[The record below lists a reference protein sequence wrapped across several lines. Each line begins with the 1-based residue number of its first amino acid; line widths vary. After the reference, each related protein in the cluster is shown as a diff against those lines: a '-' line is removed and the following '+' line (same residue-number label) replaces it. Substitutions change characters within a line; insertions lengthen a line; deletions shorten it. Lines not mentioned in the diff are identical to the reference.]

1 MQKNYKENHLKPY
14 AIKSINS
21 KGRIYNEKENSIR
34 SPYQRDRDRIIHSSS
49 FRRLKHKTQVFVNTE
64 GDHYRTR
71 LTHSMEV
78 SQISRTLARF
88 LGLNEDLCET
98 LSLSHDLGHTPFGHA
113 GEEVLNQC
121 MRRHGGFNHNIQ
133 TLRIVTLLENKYYK
147 FFGLNLTIETLDGLI
162 KHNGPVKN
170 LNLYNTIL
178 KKNLF
183 KNKIVFHAFPSLE
196 AQVAAISDDIAYNN
210 HDLEDGLRAGLFT
223 IEKFN
228 SIPFVSKLINKHV
241 NNTKN
246 YRREIIIN
254 QIVRELINVM
264 VVDVINTTN
273 RNLKKYNPQS
283 IKDIYKQDHLI
294 VDFSDKIKKVDM
306 QIKDFLRHNMYNHK
320 KVIINTNKGK
330 RIIKVLF
337 NYLSKNPKKY
347 INEEL
352 LKKAPKERVVA
363 DFIAG
368 MTDRYAINL
377 HKKIKWIYFQIIKKG
392 LWII

>member
-1 MQKNYKENHLKPY
+1 MKNYLKPY
-14 AIKSINS
+14 AIKPINS

-78 SQISRTLARF
+78 SQISRTLART

-113 GEEVLNQC
+113 GEEILDQC
-121 MRRHGGFNHNIQ
+121 MKRYGGFDHNIQ
-133 TLRIVTLLENKYYK
+133 TLRIVTLLENKYYN

-178 KKNLF
+178 KKDLF
-183 KNKIVFHAFPSLE
+183 KNKIVFHEFPSLE
-196 AQVAAISDDIAYNN
+196 AQIAAMSDDIAYNN

-223 IEKFN
+223 IEKLN
-228 SIPFVSKLINKHV
+228 SISFVSKFINKHV
-241 NNTKN
+241 RNKKSF
-246 YRREIIIN
+246 RREIIIN
-254 QIVRELINVM
+254 QIVRELINIM

-294 VDFSDKIKKVDM
+294 VDFSDKMKIVHM
-306 QIKDFLRHNMYNHK
+306 QIKYFLRHYMYNHK
-320 KVIINTNKGK
+320 KVIINTNRGK
-330 RIIKVLF
+330 RIIKALF
-337 NYLSKNPKKY
+337 NYLLKNPKKY

-352 LKKAPKERVVA
+352 LKKEPKERVVA

-377 HKKIKWIYFQIIKKG
+377 YKKIK
-392 LWII
+392 

>member
-14 AIKSINS
+14 AVRSINS
-21 KGRIYNEKENSIR
+21 KGRIYKESENSIR

-78 SQISRTLARF
+78 SQIARTLARS

-113 GEEVLNQC
+113 GEEILNQC
-121 MRRHGGFNHNIQ
+121 MERYGGFDHNIQ
-133 TLRIVTLLENKYYK
+133 TLRIVTSIENKYYK
-147 FFGLNLTIETLDGLI
+147 FYGLNLTIETLDGLI

-170 LNLYNTIL
+170 LSSYKKIL
-178 KKNLF
+178 RRDLF
-183 KNKIVFHAFPSLE
+183 NKKIVFNTFPSLE
-196 AQVAAISDDIAYNN
+196 AQIAAISDDIAYNN

-223 IEKFN
+223 INKIN
-228 SIPFVSKLINKHV
+228 SIPYVSKLISKHV
-241 NNTKN
+241 KN
-246 YRREIIIN
+246 IKKFRKEIIIS
-254 QIVRELINVM
+254 QIIRDLINLM

-273 RNLKKYNPQS
+273 KNLEKISPQS
-283 IKDIYKQDHLI
+283 INDIYKQDCLI
-294 VDFSDKIKKVDM
+294 VDFSDKMKKIDK
-306 QIKDFLRHNMYNHK
+306 QIKIFLKNNMYNHK
-320 KVIINTNKGK
+320 KVVVNTNRGK
-330 RIIKVLF
+330 EIIYDLF
-337 NYLSKNPKKY
+337 KYLSKNPKKH
-347 INEEL
+347 INKNLFANER
-352 LKKAPKERVVA
+352 KERVIA

-377 HKKIKWIYFQIIKKG
+377 HKEIK
-392 LWII
+392 

>member
-1 MQKNYKENHLKPY
+1 MQKNYKEDHLKPY

-21 KGRIYNEKENSIR
+21 KGRIYKEPENSIR

-78 SQISRTLARF
+78 SQIARTLART
-88 LGLNEDLCET
+88 LGLNEDLSET

-113 GEEVLNQC
+113 GEEILREC
-121 MRRHGGFNHNIQ
+121 MKKNGGFDHNIQ

-147 FFGLNLTIETLDGLI
+147 FKGLNLTIETLDGLI
-162 KHNGPVKN
+162 KHNGPVKDDSSFKK
-170 LNLYNTIL
+170 IL
-178 KKNLF
+178 GKNIF
-183 KNKIVFHAFPSLE
+183 SNKIFFNRPSSME

-223 IEKFN
+223 IEEIS
-228 SIPFVSKLINKHV
+228 SIPFISKLIDKHL
-241 NNTKN
+241 KN
-246 YRREIIIN
+246 IKKYRKEIIIG
-254 QIVRELINVM
+254 QIIRDLINLM
-264 VVDVINTTN
+264 VIDVINTTN
-273 RNLKKYNPQS
+273 KNLKKSNPHS
-283 IKDIYKQDHLI
+283 IDDIYKQKNMI
-294 VDFSDKIKKVDM
+294 VDFSNKMKNIDRH
-306 QIKDFLRHNMYNHK
+306 IKDFLKHNMYNHK

-330 RIIKVLF
+330 KIIDVLF
-337 NYLSKNPKKY
+337 KYLSNNPKKY
-347 INEEL
+347 ISNNLFKNEQ
-352 LKKAPKERVVA
+352 KERVIS

-377 HKKIKWIYFQIIKKG
+377 HKKIK
-392 LWII
+392 

>member
-113 GEEVLNQC
+113 GEETLNQC
-121 MRRHGGFNHNIQ
+121 MKRHGGFNHNIQ

-294 VDFSDKIKKVDM
+294 VDFSDKMKKVDM
-306 QIKDFLRHNMYNHK
+306 QIKDYLRHNMYNHK
-320 KVIINTNKGK
+320 KVLINTNRGK
-330 RIIKVLF
+330 RIIQVLF

-352 LKKAPKERVVA
+352 LKKEPKERVVA

-377 HKKIKWIYFQIIKKG
+377 HKKIK
-392 LWII
+392 

>member
-14 AIKSINS
+14 AVRSINS
-21 KGRIYNEKENSIR
+21 KGRIYNEPENSIR

-78 SQISRTLARF
+78 SQIARTLSRS
-88 LGLNEDLCET
+88 LGLNEDLSET

-121 MRRHGGFNHNIQ
+121 MGKYGGFDHNIQ
-133 TLRIVTLLENKYYK
+133 TLRIVTSIENKYYK
-147 FFGLNLTIETLDGLI
+147 FCGLNLTIETLDGLI

-170 LNLYNTIL
+170 LVQYKTIL
-178 KKNLF
+178 KKDLF
-183 KNKIVFHAFPSLE
+183 SNKIVFNAFPSLE
-196 AQVAAISDDIAYNN
+196 AQVAAIADDIAYNN

-223 IEKFN
+223 IKKIS
-228 SIPFVSKLINKHV
+228 SITYVSKLINKHV
-241 NNTKN
+241 KN
-246 YRREIIIN
+246 IKNFRREIIIS
-254 QIVRELINVM
+254 QIVRDLINLM

-273 RNLKKYNPQS
+273 KNLKKSSPQS
-283 IKDIYKQDHLI
+283 INDIYKQDRLI
-294 VDFSDKIKKVDM
+294 INFSDKMKMIDK
-306 QIKDFLRHNMYNHK
+306 QIKDFLKRNMYNHK
-320 KVIINTNKGK
+320 KVVVNTNRGK
-330 RIIKVLF
+330 RIINDLF
-337 NYLSKNPKKY
+337 KYLSKNSRKHISKDLFK
-347 INEEL
+347 NEQ
-352 LKKAPKERVVA
+352 KERVIA

-377 HKKIKWIYFQIIKKG
+377 YKKVK
-392 LWII
+392 

>member
-78 SQISRTLARF
+78 SQISRTLARS

-121 MRRHGGFNHNIQ
+121 MERHGGFNHNIQ

-170 LNLYNTIL
+170 LNLYNAIL

-196 AQVAAISDDIAYNN
+196 AQVASISDDIAYNN

-228 SIPFVSKLINKHV
+228 SIPLVSKLINKHV

-294 VDFSDKIKKVDM
+294 VDYSDKMKKVDM
-306 QIKDFLRHNMYNHK
+306 QIKNFLKHNMYDHK

-337 NYLSKNPKKY
+337 NYLLKNPKKY
-347 INEEL
+347 INDEL
-352 LKKAPKERVVA
+352 LKKELKERVVA

-377 HKKIKWIYFQIIKKG
+377 HKKIK
-392 LWII
+392 

>member
-1 MQKNYKENHLKPY
+1 MKNYLKPY
-14 AIKSINS
+14 AIKPINS

-78 SQISRTLARF
+78 SQISRTLART

-113 GEEVLNQC
+113 GEEVLDQC
-121 MRRHGGFNHNIQ
+121 MKRYGGFDHNIQ
-133 TLRIVTLLENKYYK
+133 TLRIVTLLENKYYN

-170 LNLYNTIL
+170 LNFYNTIL
-178 KKNLF
+178 KKDLF

-196 AQVAAISDDIAYNN
+196 AQIAAISDDIAYNN

-223 IEKFN
+223 IEKLN
-228 SIPFVSKLINKHV
+228 SISFVSKFINKHV
-241 NNTKN
+241 RNKKSF
-246 YRREIIIN
+246 RREIIIN
-254 QIVRELINVM
+254 QIVRELINIM

-294 VDFSDKIKKVDM
+294 VDFSDKMKIVHM
-306 QIKDFLRHNMYNHK
+306 QIKYFLRHYMYNHK
-320 KVIINTNKGK
+320 KVIINTNRGK
-330 RIIKVLF
+330 RIIKALF
-337 NYLSKNPKKY
+337 NYLLKNPKKY

-352 LKKAPKERVVA
+352 LKKEPKERVVA

-377 HKKIKWIYFQIIKKG
+377 YKKIK
-392 LWII
+392 

>member
-121 MRRHGGFNHNIQ
+121 MKRHGGFNHNIQ

-147 FFGLNLTIETLDGLI
+147 FLGLNLTIETLDGLI

-246 YRREIIIN
+246 FRREIIIN

-294 VDFSDKIKKVDM
+294 VDFSDKMKKVDM
-306 QIKDFLRHNMYNHK
+306 QIKDFLRVNMYNHK

-347 INEEL
+347 INGEL
-352 LKKAPKERVVA
+352 LKNELKERVVA

-377 HKKIKWIYFQIIKKG
+377 HKKIK
-392 LWII
+392 